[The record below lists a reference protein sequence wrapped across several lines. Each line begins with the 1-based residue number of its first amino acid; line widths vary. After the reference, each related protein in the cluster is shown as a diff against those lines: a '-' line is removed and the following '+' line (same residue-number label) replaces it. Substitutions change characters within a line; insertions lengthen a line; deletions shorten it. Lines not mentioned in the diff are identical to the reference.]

1 MLWGSLTPDKRLKY
15 AVGAFSG
22 LDNEAI
28 NPDSELQ
35 YAVRLAYNFWNVEDN
50 PGYWTSSTYYGKASD
65 IFTVGASN
73 IYHKDGAGTAADRGD
88 FIGIEGDVLLEKV
101 LANNGVV
108 TFLGEGK
115 SYELTDLNE
124 TAVRLDPNCFCLFGG
139 YSYSTGL
146 LYLFPQQ
153 VGIGQIQPYARV
165 SQIFPAGSMGCCSIR
180 SNTKE
185 RNPPKTSSIPAPHRT
200 SKPYPPSII

>member
-50 PGYWTSSTYYGKASD
+50 PGYWTSSTYYGKAGD

-153 VGIGQIQPYARV
+153 VGIGQIQPYARF
-165 SQIFPAGSMGCCSIR
+165 SQILPDGSMGCCSIR